1 MALQDVALW
10 TLLVTAY
17 FPSGM
22 LLPDRRLAER
32 GRRQGYVRSSLGGMR
47 LVHTERGRHVDR
59 QGRRPLGRSP
69 KASGLRAG
77 LFQLREGLLRWGSR
91 LGLLHSGRLCVGN
104 RTGALAGPASPTF
117 PTCITG
123 PLPKSE
129 CSMQARL
136 IVCAGRRI
144 RLCCA
149 AVHVRSDQRHVHP
162 APRHGAQH
170 VL

>member
-47 LVHTERGRHVDR
+47 LVHTERGRHGDR
-59 QGRRPLGRSP
+59 QGRRPLRRSS

-77 LFQLREGLLRWGSR
+77 LFQLREGRLRWGSR

-104 RTGALAGPASPTF
+104 SRRALAGPASPTF
-117 PTCITG
+117 PN
-123 PLPKSE
+123 
-129 CSMQARL
+129 
-136 IVCAGRRI
+136 
-144 RLCCA
+144 
-149 AVHVRSDQRHVHP
+149 VHYGP
-162 APRHGAQH
+162 APEI
-170 VL
+170 

>member
-1 MALQDVALW
+1 MALPDVALW
-10 TLLVTAY
+10 TLLLTAY

-22 LLPDRRLAER
+22 PLPDRRLAEW

-77 LFQLREGLLRWGSR
+77 LFQLREEGRLRWGSR

-104 RTGALAGPASPTF
+104 SRRALAGPASPTF
-117 PTCITG
+117 PKRA
-123 PLPKSE
+123 LRALSRNL
-129 CSMQARL
+129 S
-136 IVCAGRRI
+136 
-144 RLCCA
+144 A
-149 AVHVRSDQRHVHP
+149 ACKP
-162 APRHGAQH
+162 G
-170 VL
+170 